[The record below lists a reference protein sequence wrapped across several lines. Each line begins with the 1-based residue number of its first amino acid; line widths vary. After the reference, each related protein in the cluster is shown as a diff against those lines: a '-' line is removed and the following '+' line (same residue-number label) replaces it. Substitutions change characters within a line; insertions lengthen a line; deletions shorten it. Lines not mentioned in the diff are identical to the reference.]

1 MTTSDTAEKLGIE
14 INFLTGR
21 YVATSHNDRLR
32 SEWPPHTARLYSAL
46 VSVWADSGHDKKERE
61 VLEWLEA
68 QSPPAIAA
76 SDATQRITVTHFVP
90 VADVSII
97 GRSFHEKRAKSIWN
111 IQDKINKEMV
121 IAKNGDVS
129 DLVRLQ
135 NNLFKARDVKSRV
148 ECVGKTN
155 PLDATK
161 LFPERRPK
169 QERFFP
175 SVTPYVPRVTY
186 IWDGTPPD
194 GLDLTLDDLLG
205 RVARLG
211 HPSSLVSCR
220 VVRDLPVTNYLPGK
234 TGTTIRSIRRG
245 QLEALEH
252 MYEAHHGIR
261 PRSLPYEDIQYETT
275 KDAAETA
282 PVKSSMTGE
291 WIVFEFAHDSRMLL
305 SVRTVEVAQAMRY
318 AIMHYV
324 SDPIP
329 EGISGHGPGGKPTT
343 LPHIAFIPLPNARSK
358 YADGRLMGIALSLP
372 DALDDSARWATL
384 QAIGKWEHKTNGKPT
399 LRLKSGITIHLTRQR
414 QPSVLKSLQY
424 NTWSGQSAR
433 WATVVPIALP
443 KHPGGLGVGNAA
455 SRAKAWEAAESA
467 VMEAC
472 IHVGLPKP
480 LSVDVSLSPYI
491 NGAHSIRRFPPFT
504 QNGFGDNKIRRQ
516 LVHTFVV
523 FESVVKGPLALGA
536 GRFVGLGLMMPLNTK
551 NAQTSGAVQ

>member
-1 MTTSDTAEKLGIE
+1 MTASDTAEKLGIE

-32 SEWPPHTARLYSAL
+32 SEWPPHIARLYSSL
-46 VSVWADSGHDKKERE
+46 VSVWAESGHDKKERE

-68 QSPPAIAA
+68 QSPPAISA
-76 SDATQRITVTHFVP
+76 SDATRRKTVKHFVP

-97 GRSFHEKRAKSIWN
+97 GLPFHEKKAKAVWD
-111 IQDKINKEMV
+111 IQDKINKEMA
-121 IAKNGDVS
+121 ITKNGDVS

-135 NNLFKARDVKSRV
+135 NKLFKARDVKSQV
-148 ECVGKTN
+148 ERVGKTN
-155 PLDATK
+155 HLEAAK
-161 LFPERRPK
+161 LFPERRPR

-186 IWDGTPPD
+186 VWNSTPPG
-194 GLDLTLDDLLG
+194 GLGLILDNLLS

-220 VVRDLPVTNYLPGK
+220 VVRDLPVANYLPGK
-234 TGTTIRSIRRG
+234 TGTTIRGIKRG

-252 MYEAHHGIR
+252 MYEVHQGIR
-261 PRSLPYEDIQYETT
+261 PRSLPYEDIQYGTT

-282 PVKSSMTGE
+282 PVKSSMAGE

-318 AIMHYV
+318 TIMHYA

-329 EGISGHGPGGKPTT
+329 EGISGHGPDGKPTT
-343 LPHIAFIPLPNARSK
+343 LPHIAFMPLPNARSK
-358 YADGRLMGIALSLP
+358 YADGRLLGLALSLP
-372 DALDDSARWATL
+372 DALNDTARRATL
-384 QAIGKWEHKTNGKPT
+384 QAIGKWEHKTNGKLT
-399 LRLKSGITIHLTRQR
+399 LRLKSGITIHLNRQR
-414 QPSVLKSLQY
+414 QLSALKSLQY
-424 NTWSGQSAR
+424 DTWSGQSAR
-433 WATVVPIALP
+433 WATVVPMALP

-455 SRAKAWEAAESA
+455 SRAKAWEVAEST

-472 IHVGLPKP
+472 THVGLPKP
-480 LSVDVSLSPYI
+480 LSVDVSISPYI
-491 NGAHSIRRFPPFT
+491 NGVHSVKRFPPFT
-504 QNGFGDNKIRRQ
+504 QNGLGDNKIRRQ
-516 LVHTFVV
+516 LVHTLVV
-523 FESVVKGPLALGA
+523 FGSEVKGPLALGA

-551 NAQTSGAVQ
+551 NTQKSGAVQ

>member
-1 MTTSDTAEKLGIE
+1 MTTSDTAKKLGIE

-46 VSVWADSGHDKKERE
+46 VSVWAESGHDKKERE
-61 VLEWLEA
+61 VLEWLES

-76 SDATQRITVTHFVP
+76 SDATWRKTVTHFVP

-97 GRSFHEKRAKSIWN
+97 GLSFHEKKAKTIWD
-111 IQDKINKEMV
+111 IQDKINKEMT

-135 NNLFKARDVKSRV
+135 NKIFKARDVKSQV
-148 ECVGKTN
+148 ERVGKTN
-155 PLDATK
+155 PLDAAK
-161 LFPERRPK
+161 LFPERRPR

-175 SVTPYVPRVTY
+175 SVTPHVPRVTY
-186 IWDGTPPD
+186 VWNNTPPG
-194 GLDLTLDDLLG
+194 GLDLILDDLLG

-220 VVRDLPVTNYLPGK
+220 VVRDLPVANYLPGK
-234 TGTTIRSIRRG
+234 TGTTIRGIRQG

-252 MYEAHHGIR
+252 MYEAHQGIR
-261 PRSLPYEDIQYETT
+261 PRSLPYEDIQYGTT
-275 KDAAETA
+275 KDGAETA

-291 WIVFEFAHDSRMLL
+291 WIVFEFVHDSRTLL
-305 SVRTVEVAQAMRY
+305 SVRTVEVAQTMRHT
-318 AIMHYV
+318 IMHYA

-343 LPHIAFIPLPNARSK
+343 LPHIAFMPLPNARSK
-358 YADGRLMGIALSLP
+358 YADGRLMGMALSIP
-372 DALDDSARWATL
+372 DALDDVARRATL
-384 QAIGKWEHKTNGKPT
+384 QAIGRWEHKTNGKPT

-414 QPSVLKSLQY
+414 QPSALKSLQY
-424 NTWSGQSAR
+424 NTWSEQSTR
-433 WATVVPIALP
+433 WVTVVPMALP
-443 KHPGGLGVGNAA
+443 KHPGGLGVGDAA

-467 VMEAC
+467 VMDAC
-472 IHVGLPKP
+472 MHVGLPKP

-491 NGAHSIRRFPPFT
+491 NGAHSVRRFPPFT
-504 QNGFGDNKIRRQ
+504 QNGSSTNKIRRQ
-516 LVHTFVV
+516 LVHTLVV
-523 FESVVKGPLALGA
+523 FGSEVKGPLALGA

-551 NAQTSGAVQ
+551 NAQKSGVVQ